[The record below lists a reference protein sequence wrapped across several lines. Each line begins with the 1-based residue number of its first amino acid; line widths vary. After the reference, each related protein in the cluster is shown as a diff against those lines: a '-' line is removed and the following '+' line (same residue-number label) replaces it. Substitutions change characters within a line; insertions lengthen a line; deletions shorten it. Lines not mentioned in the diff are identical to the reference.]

1 MRHKP
6 HGRILKPKLTVFEP
20 VMAKYSIGAKI
31 FAAFVAMS
39 LLIAAI
45 GLAGYTVLSA
55 AGNIAVVTFDGPLMA
70 ISYARAAHTDF
81 TEMQVLEQRFEQ
93 AIPARRPAIAAEIGD
108 VTDTFMD
115 DLGVAAQRAN
125 SGDERRLIAEIRP
138 LVKQWQDARAQGDHA
153 ALERLDR
160 TIDGKFD
167 LLTELITDHSFVNR
181 RQTVTSIANFKYTS
195 IAVTVLALLL
205 AAGITALLRSR
216 IVRPL
221 RAAALVAD
229 RIAKGEL
236 ETTIP
241 HGGSDETGALL
252 KSMTVMQDN
261 IREAMAREKS
271 LRRSA
276 ENRLVDALETS
287 REGVMLVD
295 ADGSVVM
302 ANSTLRGFFP
312 AIAYQLVPGTQF
324 TTALDMIQNQLK
336 PDQAPAEDIAA
347 SGSAELEL
355 ADGRWLR
362 MTGSATSEGGSIY
375 FLSEFTAVKER
386 EESLRRAKRE
396 AEAANAAK
404 SRFLA
409 NMSHELRTPLNAIIG
424 FSEIISGQFF
434 GELGNGRYLDYSQ
447 DILRS
452 GRHLLAVINDVLDLS
467 KSEAGKMALNT
478 RQTDMVEVLNDCMA
492 MVREQCA
499 DAGLELKVSGLDQ
512 ALVLTGDAAKLRQ
525 IFLNL
530 LSNAIKFTEK
540 GGLVTLSAAAT
551 QESVAVTVTDTGIG
565 MDPEDVDI
573 AFQPFGQVDNRLE
586 RRYEGTGLGLPLTK
600 ALVDLHRG
608 VITID
613 SARGKGTRITVT
625 FPQLVADELAEAV

>member
-1 MRHKP
+1 
-6 HGRILKPKLTVFEP
+6 VFERA
-20 VMAKYSIGAKI
+20 MAKSSIGAKI

-39 LLIAAI
+39 LLIAVI
-45 GLAGYTVLSA
+45 GLAGYGVLSA
-55 AGNIAVVTFDGPLMA
+55 AGNIAVTTFDGPLMA

-81 TEMQVLEQRFEQ
+81 TELQVLQQRFEQ
-93 AIPARRPAIAAEIGD
+93 APPPRRAAIASEIEDMTSNFSG
-108 VTDTFMD
+108 
-115 DLGVAAQRAN
+115 DLGVAAQRA
-125 SGDERRLIAEIRP
+125 SAADELKLIAQIGP
-138 LVKQWQDARAQGDHA
+138 LVNRWRQARARGDHA
-153 ALERLDR
+153 ELQRLDGA
-160 TIDGKFD
+160 IDDKFD
-167 LLTELITDHSFVNR
+167 LLIELITDHSFINR
-181 RQTVTSIANFKYTS
+181 RQTVGNIANFKYVS
-195 IAVTVLALLL
+195 IGVTVLALLL
-205 AAGITALLRSR
+205 ATGITLLLRSR

-221 RAAALVAD
+221 RAAASVAD
-229 RIAKGEL
+229 RIAMGEL

-241 HGGSDETGALL
+241 AGGPDETGALL

-287 REGVMLVD
+287 REGVMLVA
-295 ADGSVVM
+295 ADGSIVM
-302 ANSTLRGFFP
+302 ANSTLRSFFP
-312 AIAYQLVPGTQF
+312 AIAYRLTPGTQF
-324 TTALDMIQNQLK
+324 SAALETIRSQLK
-336 PDQAPAEDIAA
+336 PDQMSAEEIVAA
-347 SGSAELEL
+347 GQAELEL

-375 FLSEFTAVKER
+375 FLSDFTAVKER
-386 EESLRRAKRE
+386 EESLRRAKRD

-404 SRFLA
+404 TRFLA

-434 GELGNGRYLDYSQ
+434 GELGNDRYLNYSQ

-467 KSEAGKMALNT
+467 KSEAGKMALNA
-478 RQTDMVEVLNDCMA
+478 RAVDMREVLDDCISI
-492 MVREQCA
+492 VREQCA
-499 DAGLELKVSGLDQ
+499 QAGLTLETSGLDQ
-512 ALVLTGDAAKLRQ
+512 PLPLTGDAAKLRQ

-540 GGLVTLSAAAT
+540 GGRVCLSAVAT
-551 QESVAVTVTDTGIG
+551 GEGVAVTVADTGIG
-565 MDPEDVDI
+565 MDPQDVEI

-600 ALVDLHRG
+600 ALVDLHG
-608 VITID
+608 ATIAID
-613 SARGKGTRITVT
+613 SARGRGTRVTVT
-625 FPQLVADELAEAV
+625 FPRVISEELAEAI

>member
-1 MRHKP
+1 
-6 HGRILKPKLTVFEP
+6 
-20 VMAKYSIGAKI
+20 MAKSSIGAKI

-39 LLIAAI
+39 LLIAVI
-45 GLAGYTVLSA
+45 GLAGYGVLSA
-55 AGNIAVVTFDGPLMA
+55 AGNIAVTTFDGPLMA

-81 TEMQVLEQRFEQ
+81 TELQVLEKRFEQ
-93 AIPARRPAIAAEIGD
+93 APPARRAAIAAEIND
-108 VTDTFMD
+108 MVATFSA
-115 DLGVAAQRAN
+115 DLGVAAQRA
-125 SGDERRLIAEIRP
+125 GAADELKLIAQIRP
-138 LVKQWQDARAQGDHA
+138 LVKSWQQAQARGDHA
-153 ALERLDR
+153 ALERLDSA
-160 TIDGKFD
+160 TDEKFD
-167 LLTELITDHSFVNR
+167 LLIELITDHSFVNR
-181 RQTVTSIANFKYTS
+181 RQTVSNIANFKYVS
-195 IAVTVLALLL
+195 IGVTLLALLL
-205 AAGITALLRSR
+205 ATGITLLLRSR

-221 RAAALVAD
+221 RAAASVAD
-229 RIAKGEL
+229 RIAMGEL

-241 HGGSDETGALL
+241 PGGPDETGALL

-261 IREAMAREKS
+261 IRETMAREKS

-287 REGVMLVD
+287 REGVVLVA
-295 ADGSVVM
+295 ADGSIVM
-302 ANSTLRGFFP
+302 ANSTLRSFFP
-312 AIAYQLVPGTQF
+312 AIAYQLIPGVQF
-324 TTALDMIQNQLK
+324 SAALETIRGQLK
-336 PDQAPAEDIAA
+336 PDQMSTEDLVAT
-347 SGSAELEL
+347 GHAELEL

-362 MTGSATSEGGSIY
+362 MTGSDTSEGGSIY
-375 FLSEFTAVKER
+375 FLSDFTAVKDR
-386 EESLRRAKRE
+386 EESLRRAKRD

-434 GELGNGRYLDYSQ
+434 GELGNDRYLDYSQ

-467 KSEAGKMALNT
+467 KSEAGKMALNI
-478 RQTDMVEVLNDCMA
+478 RPLDMSEVLDDCIA

-499 DAGLELKVSGLDQ
+499 DAGLTLETNGLDQ
-512 ALVLTGDAAKLRQ
+512 SMPLTGDAAKLRQ

-540 GGLVTLSAAAT
+540 GGKVCLSAAAT
-551 QESVAVTVTDTGIG
+551 EQGVAVTVADTGIG
-565 MDPEDVDI
+565 MDPQDVEI

-600 ALVDLHRG
+600 ALVDLHSAA
-608 VITID
+608 IAID
-613 SARGKGTRITVT
+613 SARGRGTRVTVT
-625 FPQLVADELAEAV
+625 FPRALTQDLAEAV

>member
-1 MRHKP
+1 
-6 HGRILKPKLTVFEP
+6 
-20 VMAKYSIGAKI
+20 MAKSSIGAKI

-39 LLIAAI
+39 LLIAVI
-45 GLAGYTVLSA
+45 GVAGYGVLSA
-55 AGNIAVVTFDGPLMA
+55 AGNIAVTTFDGPLMA

-81 TEMQVLEQRFEQ
+81 TELQVLEKRFEQ
-93 AIPARRPAIAAEIGD
+93 APPGGRAAIAAQIND
-108 VTDTFMD
+108 MAATFSG
-115 DLGVAAQRAN
+115 DLGVAAQRAG
-125 SGDERRLIAEIRP
+125 SADELKLIAQIRP
-138 LVKQWQDARAQGDHA
+138 LVKSWQQAQARGDHA
-153 ALERLDR
+153 ALERLDNA
-160 TIDGKFD
+160 TDEKFD
-167 LLTELITDHSFVNR
+167 LLIELITDHSFVNR
-181 RQTVTSIANFKYTS
+181 RQTVSNIANFKYVS
-195 IAVTVLALLL
+195 IGVTLLALLL
-205 AAGITALLRSR
+205 ATGITLLLRSR

-221 RAAALVAD
+221 RAAASVAD
-229 RIAKGEL
+229 RIAMGEL

-241 HGGSDETGALL
+241 PGGPDETGALL

-287 REGVMLVD
+287 REGVMLVA
-295 ADGSVVM
+295 ADGSIVM

-312 AIAYQLVPGTQF
+312 AIAYHLTPGTQF
-324 TTALDMIQNQLK
+324 SAALETIRSQLK
-336 PDQAPAEDIAA
+336 PGQMSAEDIVAT
-347 SGSAELEL
+347 GHAELEL

-362 MTGSATSEGGSIY
+362 MTGSDTSEGGSIY
-375 FLSEFTAVKER
+375 FLSDFTAVKDR
-386 EESLRRAKRE
+386 EESLRRAKQD

-404 SRFLA
+404 TRFLA

-467 KSEAGKMALNT
+467 KSEAGKMALNA
-478 RQTDMVEVLNDCMA
+478 RPLDMCEVLDDCVA

-499 DAGLELKVSGLDQ
+499 DAGLTLETSGLDHSMP
-512 ALVLTGDAAKLRQ
+512 LSGDAAKLRQ

-530 LSNAIKFTEK
+530 LSNAIKFTER
-540 GGLVTLSAAAT
+540 GGKVCLSAAAT
-551 QESVAVTVTDTGIG
+551 EQGVAVTVADTGIG
-565 MDPEDVDI
+565 MDPQDVEI

-600 ALVDLHRG
+600 ALVDLHSAT
-608 VITID
+608 IAID
-613 SARGKGTRITVT
+613 SARGRGTRVTVT
-625 FPQLVADELAEAV
+625 FPRALTQEFAQAV

>member
-1 MRHKP
+1 
-6 HGRILKPKLTVFEP
+6 
-20 VMAKYSIGAKI
+20 
-31 FAAFVAMS
+31 MS
-39 LLIAAI
+39 LLIAVI
-45 GLAGYTVLSA
+45 GLAGYGVLSA
-55 AGNIAVVTFDGPLMA
+55 AGNIAVTTFDGPLMA
-70 ISYARAAHTDF
+70 ISYARGAHTDF
-81 TEMQVLEQRFEQ
+81 TELQVLEQRFEQ
-93 AIPARRPAIAAEIGD
+93 APPGGRATIAAEID
-108 VTDTFMD
+108 DMTATFTG
-115 DLGVAAQRAN
+115 DLGVAAQRA
-125 SGDERRLIAEIRP
+125 SAQDELRLIAQIGP
-138 LVKQWQDARAQGDHA
+138 LVKRWQQARARGDHA
-153 ALERLDR
+153 GLQRLDSA
-160 TIDGKFD
+160 IDEKFD

-181 RQTVTSIANFKYTS
+181 RQTVSNIANFKYVS
-195 IAVTVLALLL
+195 IGVTLLALLL
-205 AAGITALLRSR
+205 ATGITLLLRSR

-221 RAAALVAD
+221 RAAASVAD
-229 RIAKGEL
+229 RIARGEL

-241 HGGSDETGALL
+241 PGGPDETGALL

-287 REGVMLVD
+287 REGVMLVA
-295 ADGSVVM
+295 ADGSIVM

-312 AIAYQLVPGTQF
+312 AIAYHLTPGIQF
-324 TTALDMIQNQLK
+324 NAALETIRSQLK
-336 PDQAPAEDIAA
+336 PGLSAEDITAT
-347 SGSAELEL
+347 GQAELEL

-375 FLSEFTAVKER
+375 FLSDFTAVKER
-386 EESLRRAKRE
+386 EESLRRAKRD

-404 SRFLA
+404 TRFLA

-434 GELGNGRYLDYSQ
+434 GELGNERYLDYSQ

-478 RQTDMVEVLNDCMA
+478 RPVDMGEVLDDCVS

-499 DAGLELKVSGLDQ
+499 EAGLTLETSGLGQ
-512 ALVLTGDAAKLRQ
+512 PLPLTGDAAKLRQ

-530 LSNAIKFTEK
+530 LSNAVKFTER
-540 GGLVTLSAAAT
+540 GGKVSLSATAT
-551 QESVAVTVTDTGIG
+551 EQGVAVMVADTGIG
-565 MDPEDVDI
+565 MDPADVEI

-600 ALVDLHRG
+600 ALVDLHG
-608 VITID
+608 AAITID
-613 SARGKGTRITVT
+613 SARGRGTRVTVT
-625 FPQLVADELAEAV
+625 FSRAVTQEMAEAI